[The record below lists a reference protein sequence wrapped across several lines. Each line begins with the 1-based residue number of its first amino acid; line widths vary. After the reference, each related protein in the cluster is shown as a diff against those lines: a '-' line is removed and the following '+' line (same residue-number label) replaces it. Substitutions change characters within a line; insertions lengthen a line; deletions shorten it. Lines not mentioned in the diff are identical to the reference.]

1 MIRLIVPYKKII
13 PDEYVQTINDIDY
26 NKLYSMGKRIILT
39 DLDNTL
45 VSYKVERPTPEIFE
59 WKKMVEEIGF
69 EVIIVSNNNK
79 DRVKLFADELGVPYY
94 AKAMKPLKKG
104 FKRGIKLGSRKYDA
118 SEVLEIGDQLL
129 TDVFGSKRMGYY
141 TVLVRAIDHKTEK
154 WTTRFNRKNE
164 VKMLKKCKKKNPSL
178 YRAKLEAYEKENL

>member
-1 MIRLIVPYKKII
+1 MGIIKKFVPYDAYKDI
-13 PDEYVQTINDIDY
+13 YCIDY

-141 TVLVRAIDHKTEK
+141 TVLVRAIEHKTEK